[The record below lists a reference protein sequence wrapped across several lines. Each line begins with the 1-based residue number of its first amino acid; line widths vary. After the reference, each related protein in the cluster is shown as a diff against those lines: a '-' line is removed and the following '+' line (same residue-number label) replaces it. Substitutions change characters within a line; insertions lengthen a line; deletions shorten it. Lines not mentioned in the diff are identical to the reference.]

1 MAEMQFTPAQAAAI
15 ESRGSAVL
23 VSAAAGSG
31 KTRVLTERLMAWLTG
46 ENSVDIDRFL
56 IITFTKAAAGEL
68 RSRILEGI
76 SERSAAQPENRELRR
91 QMALVNRAQ
100 IGTIHSF
107 CGNLLRE
114 HCAAL
119 ALPPDFRIA
128 DENQAISL
136 KAATLERL
144 LEDSYQSIE
153 TDEAFRA
160 LVDSVGAGRDDRRLQ
175 ALTLKLYEKMQ
186 AHARPSLWA
195 ERQAELLRL
204 NGVTDTAETPWGQEL
219 LRDARAALRYWQKTM
234 DAVLTEIAPRDWLMN
249 AYGVSFSETADGIYR
264 ALTAAE
270 VGWDAAAE
278 AIGNIEFPKLGA
290 VRNPPEPEV
299 KDRAQNVRK
308 RCKAA
313 VEKLQKQFAERS
325 DTMLSDLK
333 TAAPAMIRLLEL
345 AVEFDRRYT
354 NEKRRRGLVDY
365 ADLEHLA
372 AQLLTHEDG
381 SPTELAASVSG
392 RFREVMVDE
401 YQDVSEVQDQIFR
414 AVSDG
419 GKQLFLVG
427 DVKQSIYRF
436 RLADPTIFL
445 EKYNTFSPVETA
457 ADGQARRILLQENF
471 RSRGAVLEG
480 VNHVFKNIMSTSLG
494 ELDYDEN
501 ARLKCGLDDMRGGEK
516 PELCLLQLPDKS
528 EHAVFQRQQLEA
540 EYVASRIRQLMD
552 EGYSC
557 GDMVILL
564 RSANSIGP
572 VYRQALIQKGIP
584 VDAEQGGGFYDAL
597 EISVLL
603 SLLSVIDNP
612 HQDVPLVAV
621 LASPLF
627 GFSSDE
633 LAAIREQEREKDFC
647 TALKTAA
654 ESDEHCRAVWE
665 LITGCRERAPDLRL
679 SELIWYLYDALD
691 LLALCS
697 AMADGE
703 MRTER
708 LMQLL
713 QLAKTFEATGY
724 RGLHRFVQ
732 WLSDQAEQGR
742 EPAVSSTKQAVRI
755 MSIHRSKGLEFPI
768 VFLCDLARQF
778 NQSDARDDVLIH
790 PTLGLGPKCFDPE
803 RGVQYPTFARSAV
816 AARLTRETLSEE
828 MRLLYVA
835 MTRAKEK
842 LILTGT
848 FADVDGAM
856 EACGSERESPIA
868 PELLREASSPILWLL
883 RTALLPGGEDAFQ
896 LVRERVSPQQEAET
910 ELLPLEQL
918 TFDASETEAD
928 RELAERLTFV
938 YPHGKAA
945 ALPSKVTAT
954 ELKKHKSPAEAEDGM
969 PLVSAPRADFRKPDF
984 QTGERPLTAAEKGTA
999 THRVLQYLTFS
1010 DTDTDEAVSA
1020 QIRRLT
1026 AEGFLSDREAR
1037 AVQVRS
1043 IRALMASELGARMK
1057 RAELAG
1063 TLKREQRFSILVPAS
1078 ELFADGPEE
1087 KVLLQGVVDCSF
1099 EEDGKLIIVDYKTDR
1114 IPAEVVPE
1122 RTAYYASQLRAY
1134 GSAVERITGLPVSE
1148 RLLFFLHNGII
1159 SEVRK

>member
-1 MAEMQFTPAQAAAI
+1 MAEMQFTPAQAEAI
-15 ESRGSAVL
+15 ETRGSAVL

-31 KTRVLTERLMAWLTG
+31 KTRVLTERLMAYLTG
-46 ENSVDIDRFL
+46 EHPVDIDRFL

-76 SERSAAQPENRELRR
+76 AQRSSAQPENRELRR
-91 QMALVNRAQ
+91 QMALVSRAQ

-136 KAATLERL
+136 KASTLERL
-144 LEDSYQSIE
+144 LEDAYQNIE
-153 TDEAFRA
+153 TDEPFRA

-175 ALTLKLYEKMQ
+175 ALTLRLYEKMQ
-186 AHARPSLWA
+186 AHARPQLWA
-195 ERQAELLRL
+195 KQQKTLLQL
-204 NGVTDTAETPWGQEL
+204 NGVTDAGDTPWGQEL
-219 LRDARAALRYWQKTM
+219 LQGAGDTLNYWHKTM
-234 DAVLTEIAPRDWLMN
+234 DGLLAEIARRDWLQT
-249 AYGVSFSETADGIYR
+249 AYGDSFAETADGIFR
-264 ALTAAE
+264 ARTAADI
-270 VGWDAAAE
+270 GWDAAAE
-278 AIGNIEFPKLGA
+278 AVGNIEFPRIGT
-290 VRNPPEPEV
+290 VRNPPEPEL
-299 KDRAQNVRK
+299 KEHAQNTRK

-325 DTMLSDLK
+325 ETMLNDLRS
-333 TAAPAMIRLLEL
+333 TAPAMIRLLDL

-381 SPTELAASVSG
+381 SPTELAAAVSA
-392 RFREVMVDE
+392 RFQEVMVDE

-419 GKQLFLVG
+419 GKRLFLVG

-445 EKYNTFSPVETA
+445 NKYNTFSPAETA
-457 ADGQARRILLQENF
+457 APGEARRILLQENF
-471 RSRGAVLEG
+471 RSRGSVLDA
-480 VNHVFKNIMSTSLG
+480 VNHVFENIMSTSLG

-516 PELCLLQLPDKS
+516 PELCLLQLPDKN
-528 EHAVFQRQQLEA
+528 EHAVFERSQLEA
-540 EYVASRIRQLMD
+540 EYVADRIRQLMD
-552 EGYSC
+552 EGHSC

-572 VYRQALIQKGIP
+572 VYRRALIQKGIP
-584 VDAEQGGGFYDAL
+584 VASEQGGGFYESL
-597 EISVLL
+597 EISVML

-633 LAAIREQEREKDFC
+633 LAAIRERDRDTDFC
-647 TALKTAA
+647 TALKRSA
-654 ESDEHCRAVWE
+654 ESDDHCRAAWE
-665 LITGCRERAPDLRL
+665 MLTKCRERAPDLQL
-679 SELIWYLYDALD
+679 TELLWYLYDD
-691 LLALCS
+691 RELLALCS
-697 AMADGE
+697 AMPDGE
-703 MRTER
+703 MRTQR
-708 LMQLL
+708 LLQLL

-732 WLSDQAEQGR
+732 WLREQAEQGR
-742 EPAVSSTKQAVRI
+742 EPAGSAAKQAVRI

-768 VFLCDLARQF
+768 VFLCDLARRF
-778 NQSDARDDVLIH
+778 NQSDTRDDVLVH
-790 PTLGLGPKCFDPE
+790 PTLGLGPKCYDLE

-816 AARLTRETLSEE
+816 ASKLMRETLSEE

-835 MTRAKEK
+835 MTRAKDR

-848 FADVDGAM
+848 SADMDGMLESCAADL
-856 EACGSERESPIA
+856 EAPIP
-868 PELLREASSPILWLL
+868 PELLRESGSPIQWIL
-883 RTALLPGGEDAFQ
+883 RTALLPGGEDVFQ
-896 LVRERVSPQQEAET
+896 LVRENLLPAEAAET

-918 TFDASETEAD
+918 TFDAADTEAD
-928 RELAERLTFV
+928 RDLAERLTFV
-938 YPHGKAA
+938 YPHEKAS

-954 ELKKHKSPAEAEDGM
+954 ELKKHKSPAEAEDGA
-969 PLVSAPRADFRKPDF
+969 PLVKPPKMDFRKPDF
-984 QTGERPLTAAEKGTA
+984 RTGERPLTAAEKGTA
-999 THRVLQYLTFS
+999 THRVLQYLRFN
-1010 DTDTDEAVSA
+1010 DTDTDEAITK

-1026 AEGFLSDREAR
+1026 AEGFLSDREAK

-1043 IRALMASELGARMK
+1043 IQLLMASELGARMK
-1057 RAELAG
+1057 RAELLG

-1078 ELFADGPEE
+1078 ELFAGGPEE

-1114 IPAEVVPE
+1114 IPTQTVPE
-1122 RTAYYASQLRAY
+1122 RTAYYASQLKAY
-1134 GSAVERITGLPVSE
+1134 GSAMERITGIPVKE

-1159 SEVRK
+1159 SET